1 MFNLISRF
9 RSVFIGMA
17 ILAFLMAVPLDQA
30 FAALVETESFKGEL
44 TADTIRT
51 RLVTLLAREEA
62 KVALLQHG
70 INPAEA
76 EARILALTNDEVVQ
90 LGEKLGD
97 LRAAGDMGMS
107 GGWVI
112 VMVVGMVVLIA
123 VLIIFGVW
131 AVNRID
137 R

>member
-1 MFNLISRF
+1 MFNLVGRF
-9 RSVFIGMA
+9 RSVFIGMT

-44 TADTIRT
+44 TAGTVRT

-76 EARILALTNDEVVQ
+76 EARILALTDDEVVQ

-97 LRAAGDMGMS
+97 LR
-107 GGWVI
+107 GGWRYGH
-112 VMVVGMVVLIA
+112 VGRV
-123 VLIIFGVW
+123 GYCDGCGHG
-131 AVNRID
+131 RINS
-137 R
+137 RSHHFRCLGR